1 MTSMQITE
9 DLDELASLD
18 AKARALVAQQ
28 LRSKAVLLER
38 LVPYIDRAN
47 TLGHTHARIHEV
59 LRAAGVDMSFEVYR
73 TTLKR
78 VRKRGPGDPAEVR
91 TSGSSEPKQAGSP
104 EPNRPAVPVEQLG
117 SDEPKEEDVKPTA
130 GDVFEVRNALKQAQ
144 KVSEVDYRSRIRQ
157 NRK

>member
-1 MTSMQITE
+1 MTSMQITDE
-9 DLDELASLD
+9 LDELASLD

-28 LRSKAVLLER
+28 LRSKAVVLER

-47 TLGHTHARIHEV
+47 ALGHTHVRIHEV
-59 LRAAGVDMSFEVYR
+59 LQLAGVDMSFEVYR

-78 VRKRGPGDPAEVR
+78 VRKRGPADAAER
-91 TSGSSEPKQAGSP
+91 SGGSPEPTLLGSSEPIPPS
-104 EPNRPAVPVEQLG
+104 EPVGRPG
-117 SDEPKEEDVKPTA
+117 SDEPKEEDTKPSG